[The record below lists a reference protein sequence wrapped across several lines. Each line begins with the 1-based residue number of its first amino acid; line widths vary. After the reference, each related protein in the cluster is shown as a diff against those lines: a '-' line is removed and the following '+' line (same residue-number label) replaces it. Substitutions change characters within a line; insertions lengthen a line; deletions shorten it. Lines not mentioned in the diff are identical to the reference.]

1 MKRQSLLILLFA
13 FLCSIHAQKHV
24 QKVQYID
31 QSLFIIEENGAKYAV
46 NTDFINV
53 KPKYPMDI
61 KRTDI
66 KPVHYGEFGYIDIE
80 VPKGTDIQDYVN
92 KLKKSGEFEVVEY
105 IGEAICYS
113 AATDIL
119 ADEQLYLDNLHY
131 DDVWNFTTG
140 NPNIKVGIIDTGV
153 LRSHPDIGYGS
164 DSYTNISYSLGYDYL
179 AGSQYQMPTNY
190 HGTNVAGIIGAKRNN
205 NIGIAGIAGGNNS
218 PGVTI
223 LSYCAISN
231 TPNLLTLSYI
241 GDAIKKAVDQGAKVI
256 NISAGMAHLTKIDEA
271 IDYAYN
277 HGVAIVCA
285 AGNEGYSSISYP
297 ASNSKTIAVGGAT
310 NTGIAK
316 SGLNYGVGL
325 DIIAPAELTT
335 TTDTNPLTDYYSH
348 IFGFTSCAAAIVTGT
363 VALML
368 SVNPSLTPDYIRYI
382 LRSTANKPSA
392 YSYDSNGWNQY
403 VGYGLLNPLAAVF
416 GAMNLTIEG
425 PRLISTTGSYSIS
438 NLPNG
443 VNVLWSLSDPYYNA
457 HNLGMTSYPLTT
469 GCYISRS
476 DDQDMVDAT
485 LTARIRYNNTT
496 IRTLTKTG
504 LYAYEGFKGHY
515 TSGNLS
521 DNIDYTYYFNIRP
534 NATTYI
540 QSPNFIGATVSYST
554 TAAIPTIWGHNSSDG
569 DLTFVSTSTT
579 TPVVINVTDMCGNH
593 YTLYAAPQSSYN
605 MNVLSSESGISVM
618 LNEEE
623 SLKGLSID
631 HSWTVEVINA
641 ETGRVMATQSSMN
654 RSETISTAGWPKGIY
669 VVKVTIGKEELTEK
683 VMVK

>member
-1 MKRQSLLILLFA
+1 MRYLYILLFIIVSVRLNGQEA
-13 FLCSIHAQKHV
+13 ISDCEVVKCNDTLYIVSHGERFVIEKESI
-24 QKVQYID
+24 I
-31 QSLFIIEENGAKYAV
+31 
-46 NTDFINV
+46 V
-53 KPKYPMDI
+53 KPKSSAKKIPNTI
-61 KRTDI
+61 KRI
-66 KPVHYGEFGYIDIE
+66 SKSKSGKYLVE
-80 VPKGTDIQDYVN
+80 VPKN
-92 KLKKSGEFEVVEY
+92 KDVVEY
-105 IGEAICYS
+105 IKELKNTGIFESVDFKSRCNVYFDPNDNKKS
-113 AATDIL
+113 Y
-119 ADEQLYLDNLHY
+119 QNSYLNKIKAY
-131 DDVWNFTTG
+131 DVWDFCTG
-140 NPNIKVGIIDTGV
+140 NPTIKVAIIDTGIN
-153 LRSHPDIGYGS
+153 RDHEDIGYGDDGYS
-164 DSYTNISYSLGYDYL
+164 NVSYSLGYDYIEHTSYHVP
-179 AGSQYQMPTNY
+179 ADS
-190 HGTNVAGIIGAKRNN
+190 HGTGVAGVLGAKTHNG
-205 NIGIAGIAGGNNS
+205 IGMAGISGGKNCQ
-218 PGVTI
+218 GVTMV
-223 LSYCAISN
+223 SYRLVN
-231 TPNLLTLSYI
+231 DTGT
-241 GDAIKKAVDQGAKVI
+241 GATE
-256 NISAGMAHLTKIDEA
+256 LYDEA
-271 IDYAYN
+271 IRQAVDDGARVINLSIGHAENSDINSALYYAET
-277 HGVAIVCA
+277 HGVTVVCA
-285 AGNEGYSSISYP
+285 AGYTTDTEVPYP
-297 ASNSKTIAVGGAT
+297 ASNPYTIAVGSIDNYSMAT
-310 NTGIAK
+310 YLG
-316 SGLNYGVGL
+316 SGLDLV
-325 DIIAPAELTT
+325 APGNVYTT
-335 TTDTNPLTDYYSH
+335 NCVTSKYWHTT
-348 IFGFTSCAAAIVTGT
+348 GTSFSAPQVAGT

-368 SVNPSLTPDYIRYI
+368 SVNPSLTPAMIRHI
-382 LRSTANKPSA
+382 LRNTATKVSG
-392 YSYDSNGWNQY
+392 YSYDSNGWNGA
-403 VGYGLLNPLAAVF
+403 VGYGVLNTFAAVF

-540 QSPNFIGATVSYST
+540 QSPNFLGATVSYST

-669 VVKVTIGKEELTEK
+669 IVKVTIGKEELTEK
-683 VMVK
+683 VIVNK